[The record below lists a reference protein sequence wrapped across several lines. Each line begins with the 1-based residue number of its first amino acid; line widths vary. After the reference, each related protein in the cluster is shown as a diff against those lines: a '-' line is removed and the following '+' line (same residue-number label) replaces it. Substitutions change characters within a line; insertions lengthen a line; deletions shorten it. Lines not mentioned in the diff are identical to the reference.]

1 MIKTSGRS
9 ADIPTD
15 NLAFEFQN
23 SSQGF
28 YPVCRCVWL
37 TGDIILHGTA
47 PLNLWAYDGVFPPA
61 DPSPRHCDM
70 SVPFEIR
77 AHSCSHVV
85 LHLSLRLARATG
97 KIFYMNLI
105 RNMLL
110 FFLNKRRSS
119 YRNVGRFSYK

>member
-9 ADIPTD
+9 ADLPTD

-28 YPVCRCVWL
+28 YPVCRCIWL
-37 TGDIILHGTA
+37 TGDVILHDTV
-47 PLNLWAYDGVFPPA
+47 PLNLWVYDGVFPPA
-61 DPSPRHCDM
+61 DPSLRRCDM

-77 AHSCSHVV
+77 AHFCSHVV
-85 LHLSLRLARATG
+85 LHFSLRLARVTG

-105 RNMLL
+105 YNMLL
-110 FFLNKRRSS
+110 FFNKKRSS